1 MAVAA
6 QKEKLLI
13 KDFMSSDKIIVTEKL
28 GELPKKRAYRFWKRA
43 FDIAV
48 SLILLSILLLPIL
61 LLLLIVWIDTKGSPL
76 YLQKRLGLNEKP
88 FTLLKIRSMRTDAEK
103 DGAQWAA
110 TEDPRVTRIG
120 KILRATRMDELPQ
133 LWNILI
139 GQMSFVGPRPERPE
153 FYDAFDTYIDGFRQR
168 MLVKPGLTGLAQ
180 VNGGYE
186 LLPEEKIVYDL
197 EYIKKRSFAFD
208 LKCIWR
214 TVAVI
219 FNKEGAK

>member
-6 QKEKLLI
+6 QNEKLLI
-13 KDFMSSDKIIVTEKL
+13 KDFISSDKIIVTEKL
-28 GELPKKRAYRFWKRA
+28 GTLPPRRAYRFWKRVFDFA
-43 FDIAV
+43 F
-48 SLILLSILLLPIL
+48 SLILLIVLLLPIL
-61 LLLLIVWIDTKGSPL
+61 LLLLIVWIDTKASPL
-76 YLQKRLGLNEKP
+76 YLQTRLGLNEKP
-88 FTLLKIRSMRTDAEK
+88 FTLLKIRSMRVDAEEN
-103 DGAQWAA
+103 GVQWAA
-110 TEDPRVTRIG
+110 TDDPRVTRIG
-120 KILRATRMDELPQ
+120 RLLRATRMDELPQ

-168 MLVKPGLTGLAQ
+168 MLVKPGLTGHAQ

-197 EYIKKRSFAFD
+197 EYIKKRSFVFD

-214 TVAVI
+214 TFAVI
-219 FNKEGAK
+219 FTKEGAK